1 MNNQKPSIETLE
13 FKNHMLNFWE
23 NHDFR
28 NRTFAQVY
36 KDFALSGISL
46 EEGSLE
52 KCISNEQLENVIT
65 PIINDNNLK
74 QLLYTI
80 DLKDDVAER
89 PNRLVTSMITRVAFK
104 VFLRTYF
111 TSKYSS

>member
-1 MNNQKPSIETLE
+1 MKNQKPSIETLE
-13 FKNHMLNFWE
+13 FKNLMLNFWD

-36 KDFALSGISL
+36 KDFALSGIRL
-46 EEGSLE
+46 EKGSLE
-52 KCISNEQLENVIT
+52 KCVSNKQLENVIA

-74 QLLYTI
+74 QLLYI
-80 DLKDDVAER
+80 VDLKDDDVLR
-89 PNRLVTSMITRVAFK
+89 SNRLVVSMITRIAYK

-111 TSKYSS
+111 TSKYGS